1 MKKFLSIL
9 MVLALCL
16 SLVPAALAA
25 ETESV
30 ITWEEVAPLI
40 VEEGWEGEFVE
51 LPDVELK
58 LWIPVGLL
66 PLELTEEDLERDYI
80 AYFRSEDGAAALGVT
95 LTDAGLTEEELL
107 VALEDLGVEDA
118 GYTLING
125 INFITYTNVID
136 DDTVC
141 NVATLVNEHGYVLEF
156 AFTAGDEGYEA
167 LSLIMLSSIQ
177 AVK

>member
-25 ETESV
+25 ETESI

-40 VEEGWEGEFVE
+40 VEEGWEGSFVE

-58 LWIPVGLL
+58 LWVPVGLL
-66 PLELTEEDLERDYI
+66 SVELSEEDLQEGYI
-80 AYFRSEDGAAALGVT
+80 AYFMTEDGDAALGVT
-95 LTDAGLTEEELL
+95 LVDAGLTQETLL
-107 VALEDLGVEDA
+107 AALEEMGIEDA
-118 GYTLING
+118 GYTMING
-125 INFITYTNVID
+125 VNFITYTNVID
-136 DDTVC
+136 DTTVC
-141 NVATLVNEHGYVLEF
+141 NVASLVNENGYVLEL

-167 LSLIMLSSIQ
+167 LSLIMLASIQ
-177 AVK
+177 VAE